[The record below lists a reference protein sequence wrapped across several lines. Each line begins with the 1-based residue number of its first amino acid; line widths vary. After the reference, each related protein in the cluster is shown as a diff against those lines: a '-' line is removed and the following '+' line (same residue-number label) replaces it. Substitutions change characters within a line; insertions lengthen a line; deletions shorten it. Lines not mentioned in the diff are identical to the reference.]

1 VIRTLF
7 AALLAATLP
16 GLSAAQSQSFP
27 TRQITIIVG
36 VAPGGTLD
44 ALARQI
50 AQGISPILKQ
60 PVVVE
65 NLAGAGGLVGFQR
78 LKRSDPDGHT
88 LNFSNMGLLVIPH
101 LHPQGGFDPL
111 NDLAPVASVA
121 TVPMV
126 LAVSNASGFT
136 DLKAMLAHMR
146 QNPGKVNLGSGGPG
160 TTAHLAQAHFLSLAN
175 VQGTLVQYRGTGP
188 ALIDVI
194 AGTIEGIIDQTV
206 TLMPLHADKRAR
218 AIAVSAPQRLA
229 RMPDVPTFA
238 EAGLPQFDL
247 RIWNGLVAPKGTP
260 RSALERLAA
269 AVSQVMDSPEYVA
282 RVEKQFASEIPSAA
296 DRGPDGFRRLLE
308 KDSARV
314 ADLIK
319 ATGLQGK

>member
-1 VIRTLF
+1 MIRRF
-7 AALLAATLP
+7 FIALLAALLP
-16 GLSAAQSQSFP
+16 ALSPAQTFP
-27 TRQITIIVG
+27 SRQITIIVG

-50 AQGISPILKQ
+50 AQGIAPILKQ

-78 LKRSDPDGHT
+78 LKRSDADGHT

-126 LAVSNASGFT
+126 LAVSNASGFA
-136 DLKAMLAHMR
+136 DLNTMLAHMR

-160 TTAHLAQAHFLSLAN
+160 TTAHLAQALFLNLAN

-218 AIAVSAPQRLA
+218 AIAVSAPKRLP
-229 RMPDVPTFA
+229 RLPDVPTFA

-260 RSALERLAA
+260 RAALDRLAA
-269 AVSQVMDSPEYVA
+269 AVSQVMDSPEYVE

-308 KDSARV
+308 RDATRV

-319 ATGLQGK
+319 SIGIQGK

>member
-1 VIRTLF
+1 VIRILFIALF
-7 AALLAATLP
+7 AALLP
-16 GLSAAQSQSFP
+16 GLSAAQSFP
-27 TRQITIIVG
+27 SRQITIIVG

-50 AQGISPILKQ
+50 AQGIAPILKQ

-78 LKRSDPDGHT
+78 LKRSEPDGHT

-101 LHPQGGFDPL
+101 LHPQGGFDAL

-126 LAVSNASGFT
+126 LAVSNASGFN
-136 DLKAMLAHMR
+136 DLKTMLAHMR

-160 TTAHLAQAHFLSLAN
+160 TTAHLAQALFLNLAN

-218 AIAVSAPQRLA
+218 AIAVSAPQRLP
-229 RMPDVPTFA
+229 RLPDVPTFA

-260 RSALERLAA
+260 RAALDRLAA
-269 AVSQVMDSPEYVA
+269 AVSQVMDSPEYVE

-308 KDSARV
+308 RDATRV
-314 ADLIK
+314 ADLVKSI
-319 ATGLQGK
+319 GIQGK

>member
-1 VIRTLF
+1 MIRMFLI
-7 AALLAATLP
+7 ALLAALLP
-16 GLSAAQSQSFP
+16 ALSAAQTFP
-27 TRQITIIVG
+27 SRQITIIVG

-50 AQGISPILKQ
+50 AQGIAPILKQ

-136 DLKAMLAHMR
+136 DLNAMLAHMR

-160 TTAHLAQAHFLSLAN
+160 TTAHLAQALFLNLAN

-206 TLMPLHADKRAR
+206 TLMPLHADRRAR
-218 AIAVSAPQRLA
+218 AIAVSAPKRLP
-229 RMPDVPTFA
+229 RLPDVPTFA

-260 RSALERLAA
+260 RAALDRLAA
-269 AVSQVMDSPEYVA
+269 AVSQVMDSPEYVE

-308 KDSARV
+308 RDATRV

-319 ATGLQGK
+319 SIGIQGK